1 MGMPQH
7 LFERVAQLDEHKA
20 ADRTGALLR
29 LARYLQ
35 PYWPYLVLLL
45 VAVVVGAGAMAAGP
59 FLVAQAI
66 DQFIGAGD
74 RSGLARTMWLLIA
87 VSAVVTVTFAG
98 QFYLM
103 GWIGQEVLARL
114 RREIFAKTQSLSLSY
129 FDRHEAGDLMSR
141 LVNDV
146 DMLNQFLSQ
155 GLIQFVGGLFQM
167 AAIVV
172 VMLALNWRLSLA
184 SLSVVPPML
193 LVTSYLSRRA
203 RRAFRESRAA
213 LGDISAEL
221 EEGIS
226 GARVA
231 QAFNR
236 AETNRERFVRL
247 NQANRDANVGA
258 VGITSA
264 FSPAMET
271 LNALATAIVIGYGG
285 FLALAGTLTVGLV
298 FGFLQYVQQFF
309 RPVQQISQIWGL
321 AQAAL
326 AGADR
331 IFELLDEPLDLVD
344 RPGARPMP
352 PIAGRV
358 VFADVSFAYNP
369 DEPILTGVSLV
380 VEPGQSVAIV
390 GPTGAGKTTLVNLLT
405 RFYDVTSGA
414 ITIDGLDV
422 RDVEQASL
430 RQQIGLVLQDSFLFS
445 ASITDNIRYGR
456 LDAAEAEVV
465 EAAKTVGVHSFIS
478 QLPEGYQTQLGE
490 RGGTLSQGQRQ
501 LISFARAVLADPRIL
516 ILDEATS
523 SVDTRTEVL
532 IQQALKRLLAGRTSF
547 VIAHRLST
555 IRDADQVLV
564 MEQGRIVERA
574 ERADGR
580 SAHELLLDRGGAYAQ
595 LYARQFRDLAPAA
608 NGGNGQ
614 SQPVATE

>member
-1 MGMPQH
+1 MGMSQH
-7 LFERVAQLDEHKA
+7 LFERVARLEENKE

-35 PYWPYLVLLL
+35 PYWPYLLLL
-45 VAVVVGAGAMAAGP
+45 LGAVMLGAGAMAAGP
-59 FLVAQAI
+59 FLIARAI
-66 DQFIGAGD
+66 DQFITPGD
-74 RSGLARTMWLLIA
+74 RSGLAQTMWLLIGTYLL
-87 VSAVVTVTFAG
+87 VTVAFAG

-114 RREIFAKTQSLSLSY
+114 RREIFAKTQNLSLSY

-146 DMLNQFLSQ
+146 DVLNQFLSQ
-155 GLIQFVGGLFQM
+155 SLVQFVGGLFQM
-167 AAIVV
+167 AAIGVA
-172 VMLALNWRLSLA
+172 MLTLNWRLALA
-184 SLSVVPPML
+184 SLSVVPLIL

-203 RRAFRESRAA
+203 RRAFRESRVA
-213 LGDISAEL
+213 LGDVSAEL

-236 AETNRERFVRL
+236 AETNRERFARL
-247 NQANRDANVGA
+247 NEANRDANVGA

-271 LNALATAIVIGYGG
+271 LNALATAIVVGYGG
-285 FLALAGTLTVGLV
+285 FLALTGGLSVGLV

-331 IFELLDEPLDLVD
+331 IFELLDEPPGLVD
-344 RPGARPMP
+344 KPGARPMP
-352 PIAGRV
+352 PIEGRV
-358 VFADVSFAYNP
+358 VYENVSFGYNP
-369 DEPILTGVSLV
+369 DEPILKGVSLA

-405 RFYDVTSGA
+405 RFYDVSGGA
-414 ITIDGLDV
+414 ITIDGIDV

-445 ASITDNIRYGR
+445 TSIADNIRYGR
-456 LDAAEAEVV
+456 LDATDTEVI
-465 EAAKTVGVHSFIS
+465 EAAKTVGVHNFIN
-478 QLPEGYQTQLGE
+478 QLPEGYQTRLGE

-501 LISFARAVLADPRIL
+501 LISFARAILANPRIL
-516 ILDEATS
+516 VLDEATS
-523 SVDTRTEVL
+523 SVDSRTEAL
-532 IQQALKRLLAGRTSF
+532 IQQALKTLLAGRTSF

-574 ERADGR
+574 VRSDGR
-580 SAHELLLDRGGAYAQ
+580 SAHELLLDRGGAYAR
-595 LYARQFRDLAPAA
+595 LYARQFRDLAPTAE
-608 NGGNGQ
+608 NDGRH
-614 SQPVATE
+614 SQPVVAE